1 MLRIGGG
8 TMTVTASVLRKDIYH
23 LLDQVL
29 ETGKPLDVKRKN
41 GIVKIV
47 AGQPTAKLARLKKH
61 ACIPGD
67 PEDLVHSDWSGEWKP

>member
-1 MLRIGGG
+1 
-8 TMTVTASVLRKDIYH
+8 MTVTASVLRKDIYH